1 MWCMLTIHVHLLTQ
15 EVFLLFSLNILS
27 TICFRVNWFSKIH
40 SFWWRSWKNVV
51 RYDLALADVKA
62 NYIEVFELGYQQNWS
77 KEITKTWLVTPLSI
91 YIINY
96 CNFYY
101 ITNSFEVCIVLH
113 SSSISAVGSKEALK
127 AINIVMFF
135 RRKWCVRTEKTL
147 SRCPALE
154 HATH

>member
-27 TICFRVNWFSKIH
+27 TICFRVKWFSKFIH
-40 SFWWRSWKNVV
+40 YFSLFDVEAEKCRQ
-51 RYDLALADVKA
+51 ADVKA

-147 SRCPALE
+147 SPCPALE

>member
-1 MWCMLTIHVHLLTQ
+1 MKK
-15 EVFLLFSLNILS
+15 
-27 TICFRVNWFSKIH
+27 RVRQCS
-40 SFWWRSWKNVV
+40 RKNVV
-51 RYDLALADVKA
+51 RYYLALADVKA
-62 NYIEVFELGYQQNWS
+62 NYIEVFELGYQHIWS
-77 KEITKTWLVTPLSI
+77 KEEASTKTWLVTPLSI

-113 SSSISAVGSKEALK
+113 SSISAVGSKEALE

-154 HATH
+154 HATHSGQQLKKNRPP

>member
-1 MWCMLTIHVHLLTQ
+1 MSTCLLKKCFSSFLSIFCLPFVLEWNDFPKFIHY
-15 EVFLLFSLNILS
+15 FSLFDVEAEK
-27 TICFRVNWFSKIH
+27 CRQ
-40 SFWWRSWKNVV
+40 
-51 RYDLALADVKA
+51 ADVKA

-147 SRCPALE
+147 SPCPALE